1 MPGMAP
7 GEGNVELLARV
18 PMFRDLS
25 RRDLDELAQV
35 AVPRTYGRGQVVF
48 RQGDHGDTCYIV
60 RSGSVRVTHD
70 HTDGRT
76 ITLAELRPGDMFGEL
91 AMFDSE
97 RRSATV
103 QALEETQALA
113 LLAGDMRRM
122 LLSHPHIA
130 INMLAWLADRLR
142 NANDRIARQSFQTV
156 ASRVAGALLGQVEAR
171 RKEAEGDLPRDVT
184 IRATQAEIAQLAGAS
199 RESASRFLA
208 RLERDGVV
216 TTGRGKVLVHE
227 PSALRNYIY

>member
-1 MPGMAP
+1 MAP
-7 GEGNVELLARV
+7 GEETVELLART
-18 PMFRDLS
+18 PMFRELS
-25 RRDLDELAQV
+25 RRDLEQLAQV
-35 AVPRTYGRGQVVF
+35 AVPRTYGRGEVVF
-48 RQGDHGDTCYIV
+48 RQGDLGDTCYVV

-97 RRSATV
+97 KRSATV
-103 QALEETQALA
+103 QALEDTGALA

-122 LLSHPHIA
+122 LLAHPHIA
-130 INMLAWLADRLR
+130 VNMLSWLADRLR
-142 NANDRIARQSFQTV
+142 AANERIARQSFQTV
-156 ASRVAGALLGQVEAR
+156 ASRVAGALLAQVQAR
-171 RKEAEGDLPRDVT
+171 HEGPDGETPREVVV
-184 IRATQAEIAQLAGAS
+184 RATQSEIAQLAGAS

>member
-1 MPGMAP
+1 MAT
-7 GEGNVELLARV
+7 GEEIVELLGRV
-18 PMFRDLS
+18 PMFRELS
-25 RRDLDELAQV
+25 RRDLEELAQV

-48 RQGDHGDTCYIV
+48 RQSDHGDTCYIV

-103 QALEETQALA
+103 QALEETSALA

-130 INMLAWLADRLR
+130 VNMLAWLAERLR
-142 NANDRIARQSFQTV
+142 NANERIARQSFQTV
-156 ASRVAGALLGQVEAR
+156 ASRVAGALLGQVQAR
-171 RKEAEGDLPRDVT
+171 REDGGDEDTALPHNIT

-216 TTGRGKVLVHE
+216 TTGRGKVLVHD

>member
-1 MPGMAP
+1 MAT
-7 GEGNVELLARV
+7 GEETVELLART
-18 PMFRDLS
+18 PMFRELS
-25 RRDLDELAQV
+25 RKDLEQLALV
-35 AVPRTYGRGQVVF
+35 AVPRSYGRGQVVF
-48 RQGDHGDTCYIV
+48 RQGDHGDTCYVV

-91 AMFDSE
+91 AMFNSE
-97 RRSATV
+97 VRSATV
-103 QALEETQALA
+103 QALEDSSALA

-130 INMLAWLADRLR
+130 VNMLSWMSDRLR
-142 NANDRIARQSFQTV
+142 AANDRIARQSFQTV
-156 ASRVAGALLGQVEAR
+156 ASRVAGALLGQVQARSSNDTGEA
-171 RKEAEGDLPRDVT
+171 PREVV

-216 TTGRGKVLVHE
+216 TTGRGKVLVHD

>member
-1 MPGMAP
+1 MAT
-7 GEGNVELLARV
+7 GEETVELLART
-18 PMFRDLS
+18 PMFRELS
-25 RRDLDELAQV
+25 RKDLEQLALV
-35 AVPRTYGRGQVVF
+35 AVPRSYGRGQVVF
-48 RQGDHGDTCYIV
+48 RQGDHGDTCYVV

-91 AMFDSE
+91 AMFNAE
-97 RRSATV
+97 TRSATV
-103 QALEETQALA
+103 QALEDSSALA

-130 INMLAWLADRLR
+130 VNMLSWMSDRLR
-142 NANDRIARQSFQTV
+142 AANDRIARQSFQTV
-156 ASRVAGALLGQVEAR
+156 ASRVAGALLGQVQARSSNDSHEA
-171 RKEAEGDLPRDVT
+171 PREVV

-216 TTGRGKVLVHE
+216 TTGRGKVLVHD

>member
-1 MPGMAP
+1 MAT
-7 GEGNVELLARV
+7 GEETVELLART
-18 PMFRDLS
+18 PMFRELS
-25 RRDLDELAQV
+25 RRDLEQLAQV

-91 AMFDSE
+91 AMFNTE
-97 RRSATV
+97 TRSATV
-103 QALEETQALA
+103 QALEETTTVA

-122 LLSHPHIA
+122 LLAHPHISV
-130 INMLAWLADRLR
+130 NMLTWLADRLR
-142 NANDRIARQSFQTV
+142 AANERIARQSFQTV
-156 ASRVAGALLGQVEAR
+156 ASRVAGALLAQVQAR
-171 RKEAEGDLPRDVT
+171 HDSEDGPPRDVV
-184 IRATQAEIAQLAGAS
+184 IRATQSEIAQLAGAS

>member
-1 MPGMAP
+1 
-7 GEGNVELLARV
+7 
-18 PMFRDLS
+18 MFRELS
-25 RRDLDELAQV
+25 RRDLEELALV

-60 RSGSVRVTHD
+60 RDGSVRVTHD

-103 QALEETQALA
+103 QALEDTSALA

-122 LLSHPHIA
+122 LLTHPHIA
-130 INMLAWLADRLR
+130 VNMLAWLAERLR

-156 ASRVAGALLGQVEAR
+156 ASRVAGALLGQVQAR
-171 RKEAEGDLPRDVT
+171 GDQAEGEPLQKEIV

-227 PSALRNYIY
+227 PNALRNYIY

>member
-1 MPGMAP
+1 MAT
-7 GEGNVELLARV
+7 GEETVELLART
-18 PMFRDLS
+18 PMFRELS
-25 RRDLDELAQV
+25 RKDLEQLAQV
-35 AVPRTYGRGQVVF
+35 AVPRSYGRGQVIF
-48 RQGDHGDTCYIV
+48 RQGDHGDTCYVV

-76 ITLAELRPGDMFGEL
+76 ITLAELQPGDMFGEL
-91 AMFDSE
+91 AMFNTE
-97 RRSATV
+97 KRSATV
-103 QALEETQALA
+103 QALEDTTALA

-122 LLSHPHIA
+122 LMSHPHIA
-130 INMLAWLADRLR
+130 VNMLAWMADRLR
-142 NANDRIARQSFQTV
+142 AANDRIARQSFQTV
-156 ASRVAGALLGQVEAR
+156 ASRVAGALLGQVQAR
-171 RKEAEGDLPRDVT
+171 SDHDTGEPPREVVV
-184 IRATQAEIAQLAGAS
+184 RATQAEIAQLAGAS

>member
-1 MPGMAP
+1 MPGMAT
-7 GEGNVELLARV
+7 GEETVELLARV
-18 PMFRDLS
+18 PMFRELS
-25 RRDLDELAQV
+25 RRDLEELAQV

-48 RQGDHGDTCYIV
+48 RQDDQGDTCYIV
-60 RSGSVRVTHD
+60 RNGSVRVTHD

-91 AMFDSE
+91 AMFDTE

-103 QALEETQALA
+103 QALEETSALA

-122 LLSHPHIA
+122 LLTHPHIA
-130 INMLAWLADRLR
+130 VNMLTWLAERLR
-142 NANDRIARQSFQTV
+142 NANERIARQSFQTV

-171 RKEAEGDLPRDVT
+171 REDGATDLPREIV
-184 IRATQAEIAQLAGAS
+184 IRATQSEIAQLAGAS

-227 PSALRNYIY
+227 PASLRNYIY

>member
-1 MPGMAP
+1 MAT
-7 GEGNVELLARV
+7 GEETVELFART
-18 PMFRDLS
+18 PMFRELS
-25 RRDLDELAQV
+25 RRDLEQLAQV

-48 RQGDHGDTCYIV
+48 RQGDHGDTCYVV
-60 RSGSVRVTHD
+60 RTGSVRVTHD

-97 RRSATV
+97 SRSATV
-103 QALEETQALA
+103 QALEDTTALA

-122 LLSHPHIA
+122 LLQHPHIA
-130 INMLAWLADRLR
+130 VNMLKWLADRLR
-142 NANDRIARQSFQTV
+142 AANERIARQSFQTV
-156 ASRVAGALLGQVEAR
+156 ASRVAGALLAQVQAR
-171 RKEAEGDLPRDVT
+171 HESPDGAPPREVV
-184 IRATQAEIAQLAGAS
+184 IRATQSEIAQLAGAS

>member
-1 MPGMAP
+1 MGSA
-7 GEGNVELLARV
+7 EETVELLARV
-18 PMFRDLS
+18 PMFRELS
-25 RRDLDELAQV
+25 RRDLEELGQV

-97 RRSATV
+97 SRSATV
-103 QALEETQALA
+103 QALEDTGALA

-122 LLSHPHIA
+122 LLTHPHIA
-130 INMLAWLADRLR
+130 VNMLAWLAERLR
-142 NANDRIARQSFQTV
+142 NANERIARQSFQTV
-156 ASRVAGALLGQVEAR
+156 ASRVAGALLGQVQAR
-171 RKEAEGDLPRDVT
+171 GDQAEGEELQKGIT

-227 PSALRNYIY
+227 PNALRNYIY

>member
-1 MPGMAP
+1 MPP
-7 GEGNVELLARV
+7 GEETVELLART
-18 PMFRDLS
+18 PMFRELS
-25 RRDLDELAQV
+25 RKDLEQLGQV
-35 AVPRTYGRGQVVF
+35 AVPRSYGRGQVVF
-48 RQGDHGDTCYIV
+48 RQGDHGDTCYVV

-91 AMFDSE
+91 AMFNSE
-97 RRSATV
+97 VRSATV
-103 QALEETQALA
+103 QALEDSSALA

-130 INMLAWLADRLR
+130 VNMLSWMSDRLR
-142 NANDRIARQSFQTV
+142 AANDRIARQSFQTV
-156 ASRVAGALLGQVEAR
+156 ASRVAGALLGQVQARSSNDTGEA
-171 RKEAEGDLPRDVT
+171 PREVV

-216 TTGRGKVLVHE
+216 TTGRGKVLVHD

>member
-1 MPGMAP
+1 MAS
-7 GEGNVELLARV
+7 GEETVELLART
-18 PMFRDLS
+18 PMFRELS
-25 RRDLDELAQV
+25 RKDHEQLAQV
-35 AVPRTYGRGQVVF
+35 AVPRSYGRGQVIF
-48 RQGDHGDTCYIV
+48 RQGDHGDTCYVV
-60 RSGSVRVTHD
+60 RSGAVRVTHD

-91 AMFDSE
+91 AMFNSE
-97 RRSATV
+97 TRSATV
-103 QALEETQALA
+103 QALEDSSALA
-113 LLAGDMRRM
+113 LLSGDMRRM

-130 INMLAWLADRLR
+130 VNMLSWMSDRLR
-142 NANDRIARQSFQTV
+142 AANERIARQSFQTV
-156 ASRVAGALLGQVEAR
+156 ASRVAGALLGQVQAR
-171 RKEAEGDLPRDVT
+171 SSNDAQEPLREVV

-216 TTGRGKVLVHE
+216 TTGRGKVLVHD

>member
-1 MPGMAP
+1 MAT
-7 GEGNVELLARV
+7 GEETVELLART
-18 PMFRDLS
+18 PMFRELS
-25 RRDLDELAQV
+25 RKDLEQLGQV
-35 AVPRTYGRGQVVF
+35 AVPRSYGRGQVIF
-48 RQGDHGDTCYIV
+48 RQGDQGDTCYVV

-91 AMFDSE
+91 AMFNRE
-97 RRSATV
+97 VRSATV
-103 QALEETQALA
+103 QALEDSSALA

-130 INMLAWLADRLR
+130 VNMLAWMSDRLR
-142 NANDRIARQSFQTV
+142 AANDRIARQSFQTV
-156 ASRVAGALLGQVEAR
+156 ASRVAGALLAQVQAR
-171 RKEAEGDLPRDVT
+171 SANNSAEPPREVV

>member
-1 MPGMAP
+1 MAS
-7 GEGNVELLARV
+7 GEETVELLART
-18 PMFRDLS
+18 PMFRELS
-25 RRDLDELAQV
+25 RKDLEQLAQV
-35 AVPRTYGRGQVVF
+35 AVPRSYGRSQVIF
-48 RQGDHGDTCYIV
+48 RQGDHGDTCYVV

-91 AMFDSE
+91 AMFNSE
-97 RRSATV
+97 VRSATV
-103 QALEETQALA
+103 QALEDSSALA

-130 INMLAWLADRLR
+130 VNMLSWMSDRLR
-142 NANDRIARQSFQTV
+142 AANDRIARQSFQTV
-156 ASRVAGALLGQVEAR
+156 ASRVAGALLAQVQAR
-171 RKEAEGDLPRDVT
+171 SSNDSPEPPREGV

>member
-1 MPGMAP
+1 MAT
-7 GEGNVELLARV
+7 VEETVDLLART
-18 PMFRDLS
+18 PMFRELS
-25 RRDLDELAQV
+25 RKDLEQLGQV
-35 AVPRTYGRGQVVF
+35 AVPRSYGRGQVVF
-48 RQGDHGDTCYIV
+48 RQGDHGDTCYVV

-91 AMFDSE
+91 AMFNSE
-97 RRSATV
+97 VRSATV
-103 QALEETQALA
+103 QALEDASALA
-113 LLAGDMRRM
+113 LLSGDMRRM

-130 INMLAWLADRLR
+130 VNMLSWMSDRLR
-142 NANDRIARQSFQTV
+142 AANERIARQSFQTV
-156 ASRVAGALLGQVEAR
+156 ASRVAGALLGQVQAR
-171 RKEAEGDLPRDVT
+171 SSNDSPEPLREVV

-216 TTGRGKVLVHE
+216 TTGRGKVLVHD
-227 PSALRNYIY
+227 PGALRNYIY

>member
-1 MPGMAP
+1 MAT
-7 GEGNVELLARV
+7 GEETVDLLART
-18 PMFRDLS
+18 PMFRELS
-25 RRDLDELAQV
+25 RKDLEQLAQV
-35 AVPRTYGRGQVVF
+35 AVPRSYGRGQVVF
-48 RQGDHGDTCYIV
+48 RQGDHGDTCYVV

-91 AMFDSE
+91 AMFNSE
-97 RRSATV
+97 VRSATV
-103 QALEETQALA
+103 QALEDSSALA

-130 INMLAWLADRLR
+130 VNMLSWMSDRLR
-142 NANDRIARQSFQTV
+142 AANDRIARQSFQTV
-156 ASRVAGALLGQVEAR
+156 ASRVAGALLGQVQARSSNDTGEA
-171 RKEAEGDLPRDVT
+171 PREVV

-216 TTGRGKVLVHE
+216 TTGRGKVLVHD

>member
-1 MPGMAP
+1 MGS
-7 GEGNVELLARV
+7 GEETVELLARV
-18 PMFRDLS
+18 PMFRELS
-25 RRDLDELAQV
+25 RRDLEELAHV

-60 RSGSVRVTHD
+60 RDGSVRVTHD

-103 QALEETQALA
+103 QALEDTSALA

-122 LLSHPHIA
+122 LLAHPHIA
-130 INMLAWLADRLR
+130 VNMLTWLAERLR

-156 ASRVAGALLGQVEAR
+156 ASRVAGALLGQVQAR
-171 RKEAEGDLPRDVT
+171 GDQAEGEELQKEIV

-227 PSALRNYIY
+227 PNALRNYIY

>member
-1 MPGMAP
+1 
-7 GEGNVELLARV
+7 
-18 PMFRDLS
+18 MFRELS
-25 RRDLDELAQV
+25 RRDLEELGQV

-60 RSGSVRVTHD
+60 RTGSVRVTHD

-97 RRSATV
+97 SRSATV
-103 QALEETQALA
+103 QALEDTGALA

-122 LLSHPHIA
+122 LLTHPHIA
-130 INMLAWLADRLR
+130 VNMLAWLADRLR
-142 NANDRIARQSFQTV
+142 AANERIARQSFQTV
-156 ASRVAGALLGQVEAR
+156 ASRVAGALLGQVQAR
-171 RKEAEGDLPRDVT
+171 GDQAEGEELQKGIT

-227 PSALRNYIY
+227 PNALRNYIY